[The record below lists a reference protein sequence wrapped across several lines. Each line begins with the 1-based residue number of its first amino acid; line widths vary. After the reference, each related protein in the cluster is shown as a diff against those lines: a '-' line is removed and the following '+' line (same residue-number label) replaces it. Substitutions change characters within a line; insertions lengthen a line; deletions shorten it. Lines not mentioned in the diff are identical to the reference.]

1 MTQETSPAQS
11 QEIPIR
17 RSARLMLLDP
27 QGRLML
33 FRYDNG
39 RSEPFWATAG
49 GELVGDEDYRQAAAR
64 ELQEETGFAA
74 TIGPLLRERDDIFA
88 VADQPPAHWF
98 EQYYLVRCEN
108 AETPDRA
115 GWTDEEHITIRNS
128 HWWSLEEMRAA
139 PPATFRPEWLPELLQ
154 ELVEGDTNA

>member
-1 MTQETSPAQS
+1 MNEPLL
-11 QEIPIR
+11 IR
-17 RSARLMLLDP
+17 RSARLMLLDS

-39 RSEPFWATAG
+39 HAAPFWATAG
-49 GELVGDEDYRQAAAR
+49 GELQGEEDYRAAAVR
-64 ELQEETGFAA
+64 ELEEETGFAA

-108 AETPDRA
+108 AETPDRT
-115 GWTDEEHITIRNS
+115 GWTDEERVTIRNW

-139 PPATFRPEWLPELLQ
+139 PPDTFRPDWLPELLQ
-154 ELVEGDTNA
+154 ELIEGNSHA